1 MSFMSTSFSSSYGFW
16 PSVLNGL
23 WIWMTELLSSLI
35 SLISSI
41 TCSYNYSSSFVRNL
55 LLVFF
60 KVALIPE
67 ALIFM
72 LPRRLEISDSSNRGS
87 DVMKG
92 IGSTILVSSMMRG
105 IKTSYERLCSLILM
119 LISFRSSHVFRPP
132 LSDAPESASK
142 KFISSSSLICSLC
155 DDVDEPNSPSNVSV
169 TILASMSSIKS
180 SSKLFGLSFYC
191 YCKFI
196 LCSLKA
202 WISRFKSSR
211 AALFSGSSM
220 VSFLNFNGVPTRF
233 F

>member
-1 MSFMSTSFSSSYGFW
+1 
-16 PSVLNGL
+16 
-23 WIWMTELLSSLI
+23 
-35 SLISSI
+35 
-41 TCSYNYSSSFVRNL
+41 
-55 LLVFF
+55 
-60 KVALIPE
+60 
-67 ALIFM
+67 
-72 LPRRLEISDSSNRGS
+72 
-87 DVMKG
+87 
-92 IGSTILVSSMMRG
+92 
-105 IKTSYERLCSLILM
+105 
-119 LISFRSSHVFRPP
+119 
-132 LSDAPESASK
+132 
-142 KFISSSSLICSLC
+142 
-155 DDVDEPNSPSNVSV
+155 V